1 MHNRSLALTAAA
13 LTALVGCGDGDSSTP
28 IDGEPAAC
36 AVEALDRQ
44 PTRLVAG
51 RSYYLPRVTGADCAG
66 EWTRIEGPADNDPV
80 AGADG
85 WTRVVPLAPGEHVFA
100 HPRAEPVRLTV
111 VESGP
116 FEHFNYQPVQS
127 VLPVGDELWVAQ
139 VFAPE
144 IVRLDAATLAERGRL
159 RTGPWPV
166 SLAWAPGAD
175 VVLVAQKA
183 DDTLGFVE
191 RSTGRLVDAVWVGDE
206 PAHVVVSPDG
216 ATAWVAL
223 ATEAAVVMVDV
234 AARAVVERIE
244 TNFDPMAMA
253 LDPERGRLYV
263 ASHRSAQGDRHP
275 FGSDE
280 RADLFDIAVIEDG
293 AVVDYIEA
301 VGSTINALR
310 FEGGRLYVSV
320 TSSTPRASLADPEG
334 GSFRHEV
341 VVYDGDGVEQARAD
355 LGRQPGAAGPAVST
369 HGIALVDGSLWV
381 AVEGS
386 DVVIELDPETLA
398 ERGRIAAP
406 GRPRA
411 VVAVEGGVVAHGAQ
425 GFTLT
430 RVRDGMAETVTLDGD
445 PRSEAEALGQR
456 YFTGPGEG
464 YGIHHACNSCHLD
477 AIMDGNVWKAG
488 PFELW
493 AVTRPFFWLEGTFPL
508 GWEGYL
514 TDARNFAVTVGST
527 IGKNPDDTEARALA
541 AYLTALVPPPAAN
554 GQTRRDGALSA
565 AGARGEAVFDGKG
578 GCAACHSGEIKT
590 SRQVLPEGVTPGR
603 TDIPSLVG
611 AYRYGFWLKSG
622 MPRTLAEVV
631 DEKVEWLGLSL
642 SADERADLARYLG
655 ELTARDAFLL
665 TSEPRAGELAAV
677 DRPIELVFSHPLHD
691 DGANRARVR
700 LLADGEPVDAE
711 VAIDGRRVRLTP
723 ATALRPGVAHV
734 VEIGGELETFEG
746 HPVAALTVP
755 FTTQAAPAL
764 RFDGEYRWR
773 VLFPAFDRAA
783 GGLDPSRTS
792 AVDVALVAT
801 PTDSGGRVTAK
812 MTDDLSIEVPFVL
825 DGDVLAWPAMAL
837 PLGGTSFA
845 SAWPTTV
852 TVEDTD
858 GDGIADRGE
867 GELRVS
873 GPGFEADGVRFSIE
887 RPAAG
892 CADETTGT
900 HALTVEGEG
909 APTIAW
915 QGPNALGVYVT
926 EPGAQ
931 PPLGPGRVTGGA
943 TYWAVQTTAFPTGFA
958 GPVTYGEVPAD
969 AADASEANG
978 APAGGAAVEAGTC
991 VTIHVQFADFSTSTL
1006 TRLWR

>member
-1 MHNRSLALTAAA
+1 MFHRPLALTAAA
-13 LTALVGCGDGDSSTP
+13 LTALAGCGGDDSSTP
-28 IDGEPAAC
+28 LVGDPATC
-36 AVEALDRQ
+36 TVVALDRQ

-51 RSYYLPRVTGADCAG
+51 RTYYLPRVDGADCEG
-66 EWTRIEGPADNDPV
+66 RWERVEGPEDNAPV
-80 AGADG
+80 VGADG

-100 HPRAEPVRLTV
+100 HPHAEPVRVAV
-111 VESGP
+111 VAAGP

-144 IVRLDAATLAERGRL
+144 LVRLDAATLAERGRVQ
-159 RTGPWPV
+159 TGPWPV
-166 SLAWAPGAD
+166 SLAWAPGSD

-183 DDTLGFVE
+183 DDTLGFVD
-191 RSTGRLVDAVWVGDE
+191 RASGRLVDAVRVGDE

-223 ATEAAVVMVDV
+223 ATEGAVAVVDV
-234 AARAVVERIE
+234 AARAVVGRIE
-244 TNFDPMAMA
+244 ANPDPMAMA
-253 LDPERGRLYV
+253 LDPETGRLYV

-275 FGSDE
+275 FGSDD
-280 RADLFDIAVIEDG
+280 RADAFDIAVIEDG
-293 AVVDYIEA
+293 AVTGYIEA
-301 VGSTINALR
+301 VGSTINALHVA
-310 FEGGRLYVSV
+310 GGRLHVSV

-341 VVYDGDGVEQARAD
+341 VVYDRDGVEQARAD
-355 LGRQPGAAGPAVST
+355 LGRQPGSAGPAVTT
-369 HGIALVDGSLWV
+369 HGIASSEGSLWV

-386 DVVIELDPETLA
+386 DVVVELDPETLA

-411 VVAVEGGVVAHGAQ
+411 VAAVEGGVVVHGAQ
-425 GFTLT
+425 GFAVT
-430 RVRDGMAETVTLDGD
+430 RVRDGMAETVTLAGD
-445 PRSEAEALGQR
+445 PRSAAEALGQR

-464 YGIHHACNSCHLD
+464 YGIHHTCNSCHMD

-527 IGKNPDDTEARALA
+527 IGKNPDDTEARGLA

-554 GQTRRDGALSA
+554 GQTRRDGALSE
-565 AGARGEAVFDGKG
+565 AGARGEAIFAGKG
-578 GCAACHSGEIKT
+578 GCVACHSGEITT
-590 SRQVLPEGVTPGR
+590 SRQVLPEGVTPGM

-622 MPRTLAEVV
+622 LPRTLAEVV
-631 DEKVEWLGLSL
+631 DEKVDWLGITL
-642 SADERADLARYLG
+642 SADERADLARYVG

-665 TSEPRAGELAAV
+665 TSDPRAGEVAAI

-691 DGANRARVR
+691 DAANEARVR
-700 LLADGEPVDAE
+700 LLAAGEPVA
-711 VAIDGRRVRLTP
+711 VTVTIAGRRVRVTP
-723 ATALRPGVAHV
+723 ASALRPGTAHV
-734 VEIGGELETFEG
+734 VELDGLETFEG
-746 HPVAALTVP
+746 HRVAAASVP

-773 VLFPAFDRAA
+773 VQFPAFDREA
-783 GGLDPSRTS
+783 GGLDPRRTS
-792 AVDVALVAT
+792 AVDVALVAA
-801 PTDSGGRVTAK
+801 PTDSGGRITAR
-812 MTDDLSIEVPFVL
+812 MTDALSIEVPFVL
-825 DGDVLAWPAMAL
+825 DGETLAWPAMAL

-852 TVEDTD
+852 AVEDTD
-858 GDGIADRGE
+858 GDGIVDRGE
-867 GELRVS
+867 GEMRVS
-873 GPGFEADGVRFSIE
+873 GPGFEADGVQFALE

-892 CADETTGT
+892 CADEATGS
-900 HALTVEGEG
+900 HPLTVEGEG

-915 QGPNALGVYVT
+915 TGPNALGVYVT

-943 TYWAVQTTAFPTGFA
+943 TYWAVQTTAFPQGFA
-958 GPVTYGEVPAD
+958 GPVIYGEVPTD
-969 AADASEANG
+969 AADVSEPNG
-978 APAGGAAVEAGTC
+978 APAGGAAIEAGTC
-991 VTIHVQFADFSTSTL
+991 VTIHVQLADFSTSTL